1 MRKKKK
7 VPFCPVPIKKAEKWS
22 ERFSWL
28 AEPLSKTS
36 PNLPLRLKQAGIPYS
51 SIEYTSL
58 ALFSSIFMGV
68 LIFAIIFVIS
78 LSVAPII
85 RVLSV
90 SVTVSIVLFFLIFIY
105 VMIYPRL
112 LTKRKVADIERNLL
126 YSLKHILI
134 QIKSGVPLFEAL
146 VAVSEGNYGQI
157 SEEFKSLVKDVDT
170 GTPLE
175 AAMDS
180 IALRNP
186 AVNFRRA
193 IWQISNGMKAGSD
206 VGDVLGNIIDN
217 ISKEQLI
224 GIRKYGSQLNPLT
237 LIYMMIA
244 VIIPALGVTML
255 IVLSSFSG
263 FVISEF
269 MFFAILGAIILFQFM
284 YIGII
289 KSKRPNI

>member
-1 MRKKKK
+1 M
-7 VPFCPVPIKKAEKWS
+7 
-22 ERFSWL
+22 
-28 AEPLSKTS
+28 SKTS

-58 ALFSSIFMGV
+58 ALFSSTFVTVIV
-68 LIFAIIFVIS
+68 FAMILVVS
-78 LSVAPII
+78 LSVAPIM

-105 VMIYPRL
+105 IMIYPRL
-112 LTKRKVADIERNLL
+112 QTKRKVADIDRNIL

-146 VAVSEGNYGQI
+146 VAVSEGTYGQI
-157 SEEFKSLVKDVDT
+157 SEEFKLLVKDVNT

-175 AAMDS
+175 AAMDNL
-180 IALRNP
+180 ALKNP
-186 AVNFRRA
+186 SVNFRRA
-193 IWQISNGMKAGSD
+193 IWQISNGMKAGSN
-206 VGDVLGNIIDN
+206 VGDVLGDTIEN
-217 ISKEQLI
+217 ISKEQI
-224 GIRKYGSQLNPLT
+224 IEIRKYGSQLNPLT
-237 LIYMMIA
+237 LVYMMIA

-263 FVISEF
+263 LVVSELTF
-269 MFFAILGAIILFQFM
+269 LAILGGVVLFQFM